1 MLNTIQVIR
10 QQLDALENQIKND
23 SGSASSSG
31 HGKSCPFGGVDYK
44 DGTKWQID
52 NGQEI
57 QDCNCQDG
65 FAVCEKA
72 EAHQGF
78 LAGISSLFSS
88 FLGKAPVKTNSFV
101 TSTNV
106 YQKTEPVQSVQPVQP
121 VQTNGNSFS
130 QSNTERD
137 PSYRNEPFFNQ
148 TQENESTFDPSV
160 NEPSMI
166 GKTHFEGQLP
176 SESSGLDNYGPVNNQ
191 QHAAG
196 RKRVRFF

>member
-72 EAHQGF
+72 EARQGF

-106 YQKTEPVQSVQPVQP
+106 YQKTEPVQYSSTVQQP
-121 VQTNGNSFS
+121 NGNSDS
-130 QSNTERD
+130 SIRD
-137 PSYRNEPFFNQ
+137 YRNEPFFNQ
-148 TQENESTFDPSV
+148 TQQNESTFDPSV

-176 SESSGLDNYGPVNNQ
+176 SESSGLNNYGPVNQ

-196 RKRVRFF
+196 RKKVRFF